1 MRSSN
6 AGCYRVFLSVDE
18 CQQKLFA
25 TLPYFTA
32 YFVFEKFQFMKK
44 LHFTFLGL
52 VLAQCLFAQ
61 NEVYQTFKDRW
72 VINSPSVETLPQR
85 KLDARISH
93 RFGDFAGDAG
103 GWATLYGLENAADV
117 AFGFEYGITN
127 QLTAGLARSK
137 GAGPMRQLMTGS
149 LKYKLFTQAE
159 GGKPVSLAVLGMTSI
174 STTKRSS
181 DPSSV
186 NYFEVFAHRMV
197 HHVSVLA
204 ARKFSNRLSLQLST
218 GLTHRNAVPTGD
230 ENNIIHAGAA
240 LRVQV
245 TKTLGLIGDLALPLN
260 GNQSPFKSL
269 KPASANYQ
277 TPFGIGFE
285 FDTGGHVFQLNFTN
299 APGIMP
305 TDYIPYTRSDWAEG
319 QFRIGFTISRI
330 FNL

>member
-1 MRSSN
+1 
-6 AGCYRVFLSVDE
+6 
-18 CQQKLFA
+18 
-25 TLPYFTA
+25 
-32 YFVFEKFQFMKK
+32 MKK
-44 LHFTFLGL
+44 FHSTLLGL
-52 VLAQCLFAQ
+52 VIAQFLFAQ

-72 VINSPSVETLPQR
+72 VINSQSVETLPQR
-85 KLDARISH
+85 KLDARIAH

-103 GWATLYGLENAADV
+103 GWPTLYGLENAADV
-117 AFGFEYGITN
+117 SIGFEYGITN

-137 GAGPMRQLMTGS
+137 GAGPMRQLVTGS
-149 LKYKLFTQAE
+149 LKYKIFTQAE
-159 GGKPVSLAVLGMTSI
+159 GEKPLSLAVLGMTSI

-204 ARKFSNRLSLQLST
+204 ARKFSDVFSLQLST
-218 GLTHRNAVPTGD
+218 GLTHRNAVPAGD
-230 ENNIIHAGAA
+230 ENNIVHTGAA

-245 TKTLGLIGDLALPLN
+245 TKVLGIIGDVTLPLN
-260 GNQSPFKSL
+260 GNQSPFTKSIL
-269 KPASANYQ
+269 ASTNYQ
-277 TPFGIGFE
+277 VPFGIGFE

-299 APGIMP
+299 ATGIMP